1 RYFTMKKQNIF
12 SIIHITIYLIYASCI
27 VYFVTVRN
35 FRSIIVSILSLIG
48 IIILIILNKK
58 YKHLFGNLLV
68 NTLIIFIAISILG
81 GTCFDFYRFNHF
93 DDVLHITSG
102 FIGCMVARIL
112 FYFSQNETDI
122 PRKRIFFVIYMFMF
136 SMGIA
141 SIWELIEFGLDRYLG
156 FDCQAGGLTDTMFD
170 ILDCLIGSVIA
181 TIYYYFKIRKA
192 ENIKR

>member
-1 RYFTMKKQNIF
+1 MKKQNIF

-27 VYFVTVRN
+27 AYFVTVRN

>member
-1 RYFTMKKQNIF
+1 MTKQTIF
-12 SIIHITIYLIYASCI
+12 SIIHIIIYLIYASCI

-35 FRSIIVSILSLIG
+35 FRSIILSILSLIG
-48 IIILIILNKK
+48 IIVLIILNKK

-68 NTLIIFIAISILG
+68 NTLIIFIAISILVW
-81 GTCFDFYRFNHF
+81 TCFDFYRFNHF

-102 FIGCMVARIL
+102 FLGCLAARIL

-156 FDCQAGGLTDTMFD
+156 FNCQAGGLTDTMFD
-170 ILDCLIGSVIA
+170 TLDCLIGSIIA

>member
-1 RYFTMKKQNIF
+1 M
-12 SIIHITIYLIYASCI
+12 
-27 VYFVTVRN
+27 YFVTVRN

-156 FDCQAGGLTDTMFD
+156 FDCQAGALTDTMFD
-170 ILDCLIGSVIA
+170 ILDCLIGSIIA

>member
-1 RYFTMKKQNIF
+1 MKKQNIF

-35 FRSIIVSILSLIG
+35 FRLIIVSILSLIG

-58 YKHLFGNLLV
+58 YRHLFGNLLV

>member
-1 RYFTMKKQNIF
+1 MKKQNIF

-58 YKHLFGNLLV
+58 YRHLFGNLLV

-170 ILDCLIGSVIA
+170 ILDCLIGSIIS

>member
-1 RYFTMKKQNIF
+1 MKKQNIF

-58 YKHLFGNLLV
+58 YRHLFGNLLV

-93 DDVLHITSG
+93 DDMLHITSG

-170 ILDCLIGSVIA
+170 ILDCLIGSIIA

>member
-1 RYFTMKKQNIF
+1 MKKQNIF

-48 IIILIILNKK
+48 IIILIVLNKK
-58 YKHLFGNLLV
+58 YRHLFGNLLV

>member
-1 RYFTMKKQNIF
+1 MKKQNIF

-141 SIWELIEFGLDRYLG
+141 SIWELIEFVLDRYLG

-170 ILDCLIGSVIA
+170 ILDCLIGSIIA

>member
-1 RYFTMKKQNIF
+1 MKKQNIF

-68 NTLIIFIAISILG
+68 ITLIIFIAISILG

-170 ILDCLIGSVIA
+170 ILDCLIGSIIA

>member
-1 RYFTMKKQNIF
+1 MKKQNIF

-58 YKHLFGNLLV
+58 YRHLFGNLLV

-136 SMGIA
+136 SVGIA

-170 ILDCLIGSVIA
+170 ILDCLIGSIIA

>member
-1 RYFTMKKQNIF
+1 MKKQNIF

-141 SIWELIEFGLDRYLG
+141 SLSELIEFGLDRYLG

-170 ILDCLIGSVIA
+170 ILDCLVGSIIA
-181 TIYYYFKIRKA
+181 TTYYYFKIKKHFN
-192 ENIKR
+192 EHFSFF

>member
-1 RYFTMKKQNIF
+1 MKKQNIF
-12 SIIHITIYLIYASCI
+12 SIIHITIYLIYAACI

-35 FRSIIVSILSLIG
+35 FRSIILSILSLIG

-156 FDCQAGGLTDTMFD
+156 FNCQAGGLTDTMFD

>member
-1 RYFTMKKQNIF
+1 MKKQNIF

-58 YKHLFGNLLV
+58 YRHLFGNLLV

-170 ILDCLIGSVIA
+170 ILDCLIGRVIA

>member
-1 RYFTMKKQNIF
+1 MKKQNIF

-58 YKHLFGNLLV
+58 YRHLFGNLLV

-141 SIWELIEFGLDRYLG
+141 SIWELIEYGLDRYLG

-170 ILDCLIGSVIA
+170 ILDCLIGSIIA

>member
-1 RYFTMKKQNIF
+1 MKKQNIF

-102 FIGCMVARIL
+102 FIGCMAARIL

-141 SIWELIEFGLDRYLG
+141 SIWELIEYGLDRYLG

-170 ILDCLIGSVIA
+170 ILDCLIGSIIA

>member
-1 RYFTMKKQNIF
+1 MKKQNIF

-58 YKHLFGNLLV
+58 YKHLFGNVLV

-170 ILDCLIGSVIA
+170 ILDCLIGSIIA

>member
-1 RYFTMKKQNIF
+1 MKKQNIF

-58 YKHLFGNLLV
+58 YRHLFGNLLV

-122 PRKRIFFVIYMFMF
+122 PRKRLFFVIYMFMF

-170 ILDCLIGSVIA
+170 ILDCLIGSIIA

>member
-1 RYFTMKKQNIF
+1 MKKQNIF

-58 YKHLFGNLLV
+58 YRHLFGNLLV

-141 SIWELIEFGLDRYLG
+141 SIWELIEFGLYRYLG

>member
-1 RYFTMKKQNIF
+1 MKKQNIF

-58 YKHLFGNLLV
+58 YRHLFGNLLV

-102 FIGCMVARIL
+102 FIGCMAARIL

>member
-1 RYFTMKKQNIF
+1 MKKQNIF

-58 YKHLFGNLLV
+58 YRHLFGNLLV

-122 PRKRIFFVIYMFMF
+122 PRKRIFFVIYMYMF

>member
-1 RYFTMKKQNIF
+1 MKKQNIF

-112 FYFSQNETDI
+112 FYFSQNETDL

-170 ILDCLIGSVIA
+170 ILDCLIGSIIA

>member
-1 RYFTMKKQNIF
+1 MKKQNIF

-58 YKHLFGNLLV
+58 YRHLFGNLLV
-68 NTLIIFIAISILG
+68 NTLILFIAISILG

>member
-1 RYFTMKKQNIF
+1 MKKQNIF

-27 VYFVTVRN
+27 VYFVTVTN

>member
-1 RYFTMKKQNIF
+1 MKKQNIF

-102 FIGCMVARIL
+102 FIGCMVAKIL

>member
-1 RYFTMKKQNIF
+1 
-12 SIIHITIYLIYASCI
+12 
-27 VYFVTVRN
+27 
-35 FRSIIVSILSLIG
+35 
-48 IIILIILNKK
+48 
-58 YKHLFGNLLV
+58 
-68 NTLIIFIAISILG
+68 
-81 GTCFDFYRFNHF
+81 
-93 DDVLHITSG
+93 
-102 FIGCMVARIL
+102 MVARIL

-156 FDCQAGGLTDTMFD
+156 FDCQAGALTDTMFD
-170 ILDCLIGSVIA
+170 ILDCLIGSIIA

>member
-1 RYFTMKKQNIF
+1 MKKQNIF

-27 VYFVTVRN
+27 VYFVTVIN

-170 ILDCLIGSVIA
+170 ILDCLIGSIIA

>member
-1 RYFTMKKQNIF
+1 MKKQNIF

-122 PRKRIFFVIYMFMF
+122 PRKRIYFVIYMFMF

>member
-1 RYFTMKKQNIF
+1 MKKQNIF
-12 SIIHITIYLIYASCI
+12 SIIHITIYLIYVSCI

-58 YKHLFGNLLV
+58 YRHLFGNLLV

-181 TIYYYFKIRKA
+181 TIYYYFKIRNA

>member
-1 RYFTMKKQNIF
+1 MKKQNIF
-12 SIIHITIYLIYASCI
+12 SIIHLTIYLIYESCI

>member
-1 RYFTMKKQNIF
+1 MKKQNIF

-102 FIGCMVARIL
+102 FIGCMVARIV

>member
-1 RYFTMKKQNIF
+1 MKKQNIF

-58 YKHLFGNLLV
+58 YRHLFGNLLV

-156 FDCQAGGLTDTMFD
+156 FDCQAGGLTDTMLD

>member
-1 RYFTMKKQNIF
+1 MKKQNIF
-12 SIIHITIYLIYASCI
+12 SIIHITIYLIYAACI

-35 FRSIIVSILSLIG
+35 FRSIILSILSLIG

>member
-1 RYFTMKKQNIF
+1 MKKQNIF

-81 GTCFDFYRFNHF
+81 GTCFDFYIFNHF

-170 ILDCLIGSVIA
+170 ILDCLIGSIIA

>member
-1 RYFTMKKQNIF
+1 MKKQNIF

-170 ILDCLIGSVIA
+170 ILDCLVGSIIA

>member
-1 RYFTMKKQNIF
+1 MKKQNIF

-93 DDVLHITSG
+93 DDLLHITSG

-141 SIWELIEFGLDRYLG
+141 SIWELIEYGLDRYLG

-170 ILDCLIGSVIA
+170 ILDCLIGSIIA